1 MRNKNKT
8 EKIDNDQEVIAKVN
22 QDLLVR
28 NMPSLKR
35 LNSAPVSAAP
45 LESGGELLSGLSKP
59 KHNFKAVG
67 VFIIFGGLVLIG
79 GLVYASYIFIIKP
92 QATNTLITTTTQPI
106 QKTSSIV
113 DTIGTNRGTGTDEV
127 SVATTSVVA
136 TVTPITLDLATSSA
150 SSTING
156 DVTNN
161 QVASAT
167 PIMDSDNDGLNDE
180 EEKILGTDPQVA
192 DSNNNGYTD
201 LVEINNGYNPV
212 VSGKLNTNTNL
223 AEYSNKTF
231 GYKILYPKAWNVSVL
246 NNDATTI
253 FTASDN
259 SIIQISIQDNS
270 DKQGILGWYGSTF
283 PDETITYDKLKSTDS
298 WEGIW
303 GSDNINFYLTD
314 KAKKNIY
321 VISFI
326 SPITGRV
333 AYPNIYKLMIN
344 SLTIN

>member
-1 MRNKNKT
+1 MLKKNKT

-35 LNSAPVSAAP
+35 LNSAPVSSVP
-45 LESGGELLSGLSKP
+45 FESGGELLSGLAQP

-67 VFIIFGGLVLIG
+67 VFIILGGLILIG

-92 QATNTLITTTTQPI
+92 QAANTPIATTTQQA

-113 DTIGTNRGTGTDEV
+113 DTINANWGDETDGV

-136 TVTPITLDLATSSA
+136 TVTPTVLDLATSSA
-150 SSTING
+150 SSTNG
-156 DVTNN
+156 DIPNSQAV
-161 QVASAT
+161 SAA
-167 PIMDSDNDGLNDE
+167 PITDSDNDGLNDD
-180 EEKILGTDPQVA
+180 EEKILGTDSQVA

-201 LVEINNGYNPV
+201 LVEINNGYNPAT
-212 VSGKLNTNTNL
+212 SGKLSANENL
-223 AEYSNKTF
+223 AEYSSKTF

-246 NNDATTI
+246 NNEATTI
-253 FTASDN
+253 FTAPDS
-259 SIIQISIQDNS
+259 SIIQISIQENS
-270 DKQGILGWYGSTF
+270 DKQGILGWYGNTF
-283 PDETITYDKLKSTDS
+283 PEETLTYDKLKSTDS

-303 GSDNINFYLTD
+303 GSDGINFYLTD

-321 VISFI
+321 VVSFI
-326 SPITGRV
+326 SAVDGRV
-333 AYPNIYKLMIN
+333 AYPNIYNLMIN
-344 SLTIN
+344 SLIIN